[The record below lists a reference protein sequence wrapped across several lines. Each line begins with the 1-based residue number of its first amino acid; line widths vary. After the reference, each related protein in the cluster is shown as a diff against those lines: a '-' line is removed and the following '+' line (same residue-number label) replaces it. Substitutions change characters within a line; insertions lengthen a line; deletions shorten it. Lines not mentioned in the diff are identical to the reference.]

1 VPDLS
6 ATRPST
12 HAHQFDDAAQQRDA
26 ATFGM
31 WVFLATEVLFFGA
44 MFLGYTAY
52 RLAYPAAFAAA
63 SRHTLI
69 GFGGTNTAVLL
80 ISSATMAF
88 AVRAARERRR
98 TALALRL
105 FATAALGAL
114 FLGIKGFEYA
124 REIHEHLLPG
134 SSFHFEPP
142 YATHAEMFFYLYFL
156 MTGVHALHV
165 TIGVILITIFGFRAW
180 RTGALARHDTAVDL
194 LGLYWHFVDVVWV
207 FLFPLIYLV
216 ERHS

>member
-1 VPDLS
+1 MPDIS
-6 ATRPST
+6 ATHSSG
-12 HAHQFDDAAQQRDA
+12 HAPQFDDAEQQREA

-52 RLAYPAAFAAA
+52 RFAYPAAFAAA

-69 GFGGTNTAVLL
+69 VFGGTNTAVLL

-88 AVRAARERRR
+88 AVRAAREKRR
-98 TALALRL
+98 TALIWRL
-105 FATAALGAL
+105 FATAALGVL
-114 FLGIKGFEYA
+114 FLGIKGCEYA

-134 SSFHFEPP
+134 NSFHFDQP
-142 YATHAEMFFYLYFL
+142 YATHAEMFFYIYFL

-165 TIGVILITIFGFRAW
+165 TIGVALITFFGVRAW
-180 RTGALARHDTAVDL
+180 RTGALAQHDTAVDL
-194 LGLYWHFVDVVWV
+194 LGLYWHFVDIVWV
-207 FLFPLIYLV
+207 VLFPLIYLV
-216 ERHS
+216 QRHS